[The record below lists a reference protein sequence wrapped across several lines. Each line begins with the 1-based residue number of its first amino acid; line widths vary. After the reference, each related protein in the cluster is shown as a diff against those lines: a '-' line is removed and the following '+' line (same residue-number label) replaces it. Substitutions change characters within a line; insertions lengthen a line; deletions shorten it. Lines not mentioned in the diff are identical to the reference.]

1 MQRLSELL
9 AKAEA
14 KGVRLFARGT
24 RVEKLHYDITLLAIV
39 AWLAER
45 GVAVRRFRDGSWGIF
60 WPDDFDVLAATDFR
74 TAVLAAFDRE
84 LDSMEKPND
93 AR

>member
-1 MQRLSELL
+1 MTLSELID
-9 AKAEA
+9 KAR
-14 KGVRLFARGT
+14 KRTDHNFGSGG
-24 RVEKLHYDITLLAIV
+24 DWSILAIV

-45 GVAVRRFRDGSWGIF
+45 GVAARRFRDGSWGIF

-84 LDSMEKPND
+84 LDSMEKPNES
-93 AR
+93 R